1 MGEFVSRGEHERP
14 MRVFTFYDLE
24 VGADLARIESIR
36 RAMIAC
42 GYPV

>member
-14 MRVFTFYDLE
+14 MRVFTDPD
-24 VGADLARIESIR
+24 GATLARIESMR
-36 RAMIAC
+36 HAFIAC

>member
-14 MRVFTFYDLE
+14 MRVFTNPD
-24 VGADLARIESIR
+24 GATLARIESIR
-36 RAMIAC
+36 RAMFAC